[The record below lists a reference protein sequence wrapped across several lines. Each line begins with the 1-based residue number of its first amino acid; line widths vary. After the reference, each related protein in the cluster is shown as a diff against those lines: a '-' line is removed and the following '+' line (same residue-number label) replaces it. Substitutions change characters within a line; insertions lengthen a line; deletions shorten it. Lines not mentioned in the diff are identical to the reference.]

1 MLVDLRPSHP
11 DLTGKQA
18 QIALEGSQRHPQPKH
33 RSRRNPQPVSNQW
46 TENRNSSGYFKGM
59 REPEMSEIGAII
71 NQVIANPEDEESVN
85 QAKEKALALCGNFAY
100 LIDSKQSTDRL
111 ISINS
116 ILMIMKQSSCAKKGF
131 TLIELLVVISII
143 GILATIVIGPMN
155 SFLDGASQDAAKQSL
170 ANAFGSADK
179 FAKKKKRKMLWPGKD
194 TIKAPHEFAIYQ
206 LKKWETNID
215 DAGIWFLP
223 NDAQRDILED
233 EGNEIPD
240 KILTTEGSLDKYKSA
255 FGYNI
260 AVPPAGGRGL
270 KDGSRAPTQ
279 LCGPEDSTRVT
290 PSGAKTV
297 LGGCRRTCSFQ
308 QWKSRVV

>member
-1 MLVDLRPSHP
+1 
-11 DLTGKQA
+11 
-18 QIALEGSQRHPQPKH
+18 
-33 RSRRNPQPVSNQW
+33 
-46 TENRNSSGYFKGM
+46 
-59 REPEMSEIGAII
+59 
-71 NQVIANPEDEESVN
+71 
-85 QAKEKALALCGNFAY
+85 
-100 LIDSKQSTDRL
+100 
-111 ISINS
+111 
-116 ILMIMKQSSCAKKGF
+116 MKKSSCAKKGF

-170 ANAFGSADK
+170 ANVFGSADK
-179 FAKKKKRKMLWPGKD
+179 FAKKKKKKMLWPGKD

-260 AVPPAGGRGL
+260 AVPPAGEGDS
-270 KDGSRAPTQ
+270 KAWSRVPTQ

-297 LGGCRRTCSFQ
+297 LGGMPEDMFFSAMEKSSGMSKLSPMNNPKVFSRNTATTSQPKTRTLLISEKPSPMTGRFSKPMAESFF
-308 QWKSRVV
+308 S